1 MRGLDFH
8 QILYYLSTY
17 GVIFMFIVV
26 YLEYLN
32 VPGVPSGVVMPAAGV
47 LISQSNLNFISVVI
61 ASVLAG
67 ILGSITL
74 YYIGYFIGKPFLNY
88 CNKKFPKAKKTT
100 DKIVAWNEKHCGRE
114 IFIARLIPFLR
125 TFISAV
131 SGVFRINV
139 LQFIIY
145 SVVGIVIWNTS
156 LVTVG
161 YLFGDIILSKIM

>member
-1 MRGLDFH
+1 
-8 QILYYLSTY
+8 
-17 GVIFMFIVV
+17 MFVVV

-32 VPGVPSGVVMPAAGV
+32 MPGVPSGIVMPAAGI
-47 LISQSNLNFISVVI
+47 LISKSNLSFISVII

-67 ILGSITL
+67 ILGSVTL
-74 YYIGYFIGKPFLNY
+74 YYIGYFIGKPFLNF
-88 CNKKFPKAKKTT
+88 CNKKFPKAQKTT
-100 DKIVAWNEKHCGRE
+100 ERIIKWNEKHRGRE

-139 LQFIIY
+139 FQFIVY

-161 YLFGDIILSKIM
+161 YLFGDIILSRIM